1 MVVEVSYQEVDDAKD
16 VHSHFKQ
23 TKYFEADDMPS
34 REAVARRLRLTG
46 VDFDE
51 STLSIQPYDE
61 DAETMRK
68 GNIPVTKF

>member
-1 MVVEVSYQEVDDAKD
+1 MVIEVSYQEADDAKD
-16 VHSHFKQ
+16 AHSHFKQ

-34 REAVARRLRLTG
+34 REAVTRRLRATG
-46 VDFDE
+46 VNFDE

-61 DAETMRK
+61 DAKTMRE